1 MLKVY
6 SQLSGEI
13 MKIVKIIG
21 AGGKFTYKWPD
32 SEETF
37 DYFAEYK
44 AKAEDGD
51 HVVKIGFGKRDT
63 YVMKDRIRVL
73 VLIDGK
79 VYAEFLGADDFE
91 VSGEVLS
98 EIKVPGNV
106 GEIICRYPE
115 EAVPERYN
123 MFNVEGLPLSVKGK
137 GVHNTWAV
145 VASIGDHKTLA
156 ALAGL
161 RRLEKK

>member
-1 MLKVY
+1 MY
-6 SQLSGEI
+6 HSQLSGEI
-13 MKIVKIIG
+13 MKLVKIIG
-21 AGGKFTYKWPD
+21 AGEEFTHKWPD

-37 DYFAEYK
+37 DHFVEYE
-44 AKAEDGD
+44 AKAENGD
-51 HVVKIGFGKRDT
+51 HIVKMGFGKRET
-63 YVMKDRIRVL
+63 YSMVDRIRVL

-106 GEIICRYPE
+106 GKRICRYPE

-123 MFNVEGLPLSVKGK
+123 MFNVEGLPLRVNSK
-137 GVHNTWAV
+137 GVDGAWAV
-145 VASIGDHKTLA
+145 IANIGDHKTLA

-161 RRLEKK
+161 RKLEKK

>member
-1 MLKVY
+1 MYYFL
-6 SQLSGEI
+6 LSGEI

-21 AGGKFTYKWPD
+21 AGEEFTHKWPD
-32 SEETF
+32 GEETYDHF
-37 DYFAEYK
+37 VEYE

-63 YVMKDRIRVL
+63 YGMKDRIRVL

-106 GEIICRYPE
+106 GERICRYPE

-123 MFNVEGLPLSVKGK
+123 MFNVEGLPLRVKGK
-137 GVHNTWAV
+137 GVHNSWAV
-145 VASIGDHKTLA
+145 VANIGDHKTLV
-156 ALAGL
+156 ALSGL
-161 RRLEKK
+161 RKLEKK

>member
-1 MLKVY
+1 
-6 SQLSGEI
+6 

-21 AGGKFTYKWPD
+21 AGEKFTYKWPD
-32 SEETF
+32 GDETF
-37 DYFAEYK
+37 DYFVEYEV
-44 AKAEDGD
+44 KAEDGD
-51 HVVKIGFGKRDT
+51 HKVKIGFGKRET
-63 YVMKDRIRVL
+63 YSMIDRKRVF

-106 GEIICRYPE
+106 GERICRYPE

-123 MFNVEGLPLSVKGK
+123 MFNVEGLPLRVRSK
-137 GVHNTWAV
+137 GVHGSWAV
-145 VASIGDHKTLA
+145 VASIGDHKTLV